1 MTEATG
7 GAGETGE
14 TGGAGETGDERPW
27 AASNQAWWDERTPIH
42 SASEFYDL
50 AGFVA
55 DPEATHLRPFEVEE
69 VGDVAGRTLVHPQC
83 HFGMDTLS
91 WARRGARVTGLD
103 FSEPAVETARRVAA
117 EIGVEADFVAG
128 NVYDAVELL
137 GGRTFDVVYTGL
149 GALVWLPDMRRW
161 AQVMADLTAPGGLF
175 YLAEFHPITEVF
187 GDRDLTVKQPYF
199 HDRPQVWDEPGT
211 YTDFDAPTTDNVS
224 YQWTHPVGEVVSAL
238 IDAGLTIELLHEHDY
253 TLFPRWSFLVHDAES
268 RQYRMPGDRPSLP
281 LMYSVRARKPG

>member
-1 MTEATG
+1 MT
-7 GAGETGE
+7 
-14 TGGAGETGDERPW
+14 DELPW

-55 DPEATHLRPFEVEE
+55 DPEATHLRPFEIAE
-69 VGDVAGRTLVHPQC
+69 VGDVAGKTLVHTQC

-128 NVYDAVELL
+128 NVYDAVELVE
-137 GGRTFDVVYTGL
+137 GRTFDVVYTGL
-149 GALVWLPDMRRW
+149 GALVWLPDVRRW
-161 AQVMADLTAPGGLF
+161 ARVMAELTAPGGLF

-187 GDRDLTVKQPYF
+187 ADGDLTVEQPYF
-199 HDRPQVWDEPGT
+199 HDQAQMWDEPGT
-211 YTDFDAPTTDNVS
+211 YTNFDAATTDNVS

-238 IDAGLTIELLHEHDY
+238 VEAGLTIELLHEFDY
-253 TLFPRWSFLVHDAES
+253 TLFPRWPFLEHDPAG
-268 RQYRMPGDRPSLP
+268 RTYRMPEGRPSLP
-281 LMYSVRARKPG
+281 MMYSVRARKPG